1 MVESQTGIKKGNL
14 MMFKYPRIKVWGWWA
29 PRLDAGLIFV
39 CEWKRIKISPKT
51 KK

>member
-29 PRLDAGLIFV
+29 
-39 CEWKRIKISPKT
+39 SPGWMQD
-51 KK
+51 